1 MDNYGIIGGIVILA
15 IVVFVVAMELKKSA
29 DKKNVM
35 EFLQGLGDK
44 ILEVILDTI
53 NSASPEKFPTL
64 VDFQNYLL
72 EQIYNNVWDYLT
84 DKVNSDSTVDSFTKA
99 FFKYIDRNTLTKF
112 INDIIE
118 KNNLNEKVT
127 NIFVSHSIEST
138 ERSVVDEDNKLAE
151 EYSDPEKYNEN
162 VSDNDLEPAEESV
175 PSDDEIAAINPPKD
189 EEEDY
194 NADDASM
201 ELVEDDNS
209 KEIVH
214 TISKSG
220 QDLYYELDDE
230 GKKKRVSKDY
240 AVENMK
246 KVEN

>member
-15 IVVFVVAMELKKSA
+15 ILIFIIAVELRKSA
-29 DKKNVM
+29 DKKNAL

-53 NSASPEKFPTL
+53 NSASPEKFHTL

-84 DKVNSDSTVDSFTKA
+84 DKVNSDSTVDSITKI
-99 FFKYIDRNTLTKF
+99 FFKYIDKDTLTKF
-112 INDIIE
+112 INEIIE

-127 NIFVSHSIEST
+127 NIFVSNSIEST
-138 ERSVVDEDNKLAE
+138 EKTIVDEDNKLAK
-151 EYSDPEKYNEN
+151 EYSDTEKYNEN
-162 VSDNDLEPAEESV
+162 VSDKDLEPAEELV
-175 PSDDEIAAINPPKD
+175 PSDDEIAAINPQKD

-194 NADDASM
+194 NANDVSM

-209 KEIVH
+209 KEILH
-214 TISKSG
+214 TVSKSG
-220 QDLYYELDDE
+220 QDLYYELNND

-246 KVEN
+246 KVN